1 MIRFHQLEQEE
12 MIMKIR
18 ISGMENGKGFSR
30 LTEVEKDT
38 HGTGR
43 EMALVCVYPD
53 KQYQTIEGFGAAFTD
68 AAGYVYSQMDPETRR
83 EVIEACFGPDSLGY
97 TWGRTS
103 IDSSDFG
110 TEMYAADD
118 DPKDEELR
126 HMDFER
132 NDRYVFPL
140 LRDAAQRAGEPIRLM
155 LTPWSPPAYMKSN
168 GERKHGGKLL
178 EVYADRWAEYM
189 VRTVEHF
196 LEEGM
201 DVRLLS
207 VQNEPNATQRWDSC
221 TMTGSEER
229 QFVRCHLGPA
239 LERHDLK
246 ERVCLLVWDHNKERA
261 LDRAMEIMTD
271 DEMKDMVG
279 GIAFHWYTGDHFDVL
294 SMIREEFPG
303 KRLVFSE
310 GCVEHSLYGNDK
322 ELLGAVKYAHE
333 YIGDLNHGADTLIE
347 WNLLL
352 DEKGGP
358 NHVANYCD
366 APLMYDTKK
375 KHLIR
380 RMSYEYIGHFS
391 RYILPGSRR
400 VGTSTFSRDLE
411 VTAARNPDGTLAVVV
426 LNAGEKA
433 QDFYLKVR
441 DDFYPMHL
449 EGSSILTAVL

>member
-1 MIRFHQLEQEE
+1 M
-12 MIMKIR
+12 
-18 ISGMENGKGFSR
+18 
-30 LTEVEKDT
+30 
-38 HGTGR
+38 
-43 EMALVCVYPD
+43 P
-53 KQYQTIEGFGAAFTD
+53 
-68 AAGYVYSQMDPETRR
+68 
-83 EVIEACFGPDSLGY
+83 
-97 TWGRTS
+97 
-103 IDSSDFG
+103 
-110 TEMYAADD
+110 
-118 DPKDEELR
+118 
-126 HMDFER
+126 
-132 NDRYVFPL
+132 
-140 LRDAAQRAGEPIRLM
+140 
-155 LTPWSPPAYMKSN
+155 
-168 GERKHGGKLL
+168 ERKHGGKLL

-246 ERVCLLVWDHNKERA
+246 DRVCLLVWDHNKERA

-375 KHLIR
+375 KQLIR

-426 LNAGEKA
+426 LPEGPRRFLSDAPGGFLHSDGGSVSKKKAGMPAFFSGKTGRVLPRPGKDYWLSA
-433 QDFYLKVR
+433 MTDCAAVR
-441 DDFYPMHL
+441 PETKISTIAL
-449 EGSSILTAVL
+449 PPRRLPPWIPPVTSPAA